1 MQPIRIANWEEDFE
15 IAQSRR
21 RSGRLSWVA
30 IPTRHDSRGYRKLM
44 RLDNSS
50 DIFTAWIVMIQVSA
64 RSEVRG
70 TLADGNG
77 NPLTYDDLEA
87 MTDVDKEIF
96 EVAIPIL
103 REIGWIEHECSELAR
118 SGVPPC
124 SEGDTTTV
132 QNKNSTEQKQKQRQ
146 EQIPT
151 AGELKNSHRSLQVK
165 EAKRVFELVPEK
177 HRTSHKRFVTAFIEE
192 VIDYEVDSEVVIKGI
207 RDYFKSPIG
216 KSRYFRNVA
225 TLVEDRV
232 WEESPNCWKRTDE
245 AEESN
250 FDGMF
255 KEGDEAEQVS

>member
-44 RLDNSS
+44 RLKNSS
-50 DIFTAWIVMIQVSA
+50 DIFTAWIVMVQVSA
-64 RSEVRG
+64 RCEVRG
-70 TLADGNG
+70 ELADGNG

-87 MTDVDKEIF
+87 MTDVDKKIF

-103 REIGWIEHECSELAR
+103 REIGWIELEESELAQSR
-118 SGVPPC
+118 VTPC
-124 SEGDTTTV
+124 SEEDTTTV
-132 QNKNSTEQKQKQRQ
+132 QNKTDTKQKQL
-146 EQIPT
+146 QIPT
-151 AGELKNSHRSLQVK
+151 ASTLKNSHRQIKLK

-177 HRTSHKRFVTAFIEE
+177 YRTSHKRFVVAYLEE
-192 VIDYEVDSEVVIKGI
+192 VIDGEVDYKVVIKGI
-207 RDYFKSPIG
+207 KDYFKSPQG

-232 WEESPNCWKRTDE
+232 WEESPECWKRGDPE
-245 AEESN
+245 IEESN
-250 FDGMF
+250 FDGMW